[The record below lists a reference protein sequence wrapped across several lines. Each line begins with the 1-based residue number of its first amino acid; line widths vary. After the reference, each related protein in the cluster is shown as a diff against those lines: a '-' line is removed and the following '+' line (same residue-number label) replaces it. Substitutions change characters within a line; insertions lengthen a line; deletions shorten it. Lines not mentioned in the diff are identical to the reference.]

1 MNKKLVSSD
10 RYKNDSDRQMKRA
23 LSVIK
28 NQNLSNYYKSQK
40 IFKELNTTDGF
51 LNKTKSKY
59 KTLDSKQDDD
69 DI

>member
-28 NQNLSNYYKSQK
+28 NQNLSNYYKS
-40 IFKELNTTDGF
+40 
-51 LNKTKSKY
+51 
-59 KTLDSKQDDD
+59 
-69 DI
+69 